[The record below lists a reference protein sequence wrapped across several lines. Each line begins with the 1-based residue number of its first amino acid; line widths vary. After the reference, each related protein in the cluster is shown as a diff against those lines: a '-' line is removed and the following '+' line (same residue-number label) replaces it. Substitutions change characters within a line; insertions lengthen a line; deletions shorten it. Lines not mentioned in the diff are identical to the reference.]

1 MVFAYGFAKVAGLSM
16 IFMSI
21 TALIKLKSW
30 LLNYWF
36 FYNLVRNCNYFY
48 NIIYFLNPK
57 KEQKIEI
64 KKKLY
69 KIENIFNSLNTLD
82 QVIYFIYCL
91 LGFFYIF

>member
-1 MVFAYGFAKVAGLSM
+1 MIFAYGFAKVAGLSI

-36 FYNLVRNCNYFY
+36 FYYLVRNCNYFH
-48 NIIYFLNPK
+48 NIIYFFNPN

-64 KKKLY
+64 KKNYTKLR
-69 KIENIFNSLNTLD
+69 ISSIL
-82 QVIYFIYCL
+82 
-91 LGFFYIF
+91 